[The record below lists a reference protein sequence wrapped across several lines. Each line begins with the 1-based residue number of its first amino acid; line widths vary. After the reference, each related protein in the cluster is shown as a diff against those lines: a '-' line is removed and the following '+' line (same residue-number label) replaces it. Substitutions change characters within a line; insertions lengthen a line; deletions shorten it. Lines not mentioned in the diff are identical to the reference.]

1 MGDEAAAVEKIKLWL
16 KEMTN
21 YEEEI
26 QNLDDDDDGAD
37 ADDADPAPNDVINND
52 ADVGNIVEA
61 IVDNVRISAD
71 QFFNDEIFSG
81 VVGSL
86 TFGNRNY
93 FVGEFSGSVFDR
105 EGILTRF
112 DENGLKTTGTWKNG
126 LLEVR
131 QRFVT
136 GCLEISPRPNL
147 I

>member
-26 QNLDDDDDGAD
+26 QNLDDDDAD
-37 ADDADPAPNDVINND
+37 ADDADPTPNDFINND
-52 ADVGNIVEA
+52 ADLGNIVEA

-93 FVGEFSGSVFDR
+93 FVGEFSGSVLDR

-131 QRFVT
+131 LRFVT

-147 I
+147 T